1 MTEERMRRFF
11 SGRSLAQA
19 VASAA
24 QYFGVDPETLAY
36 QVRDKRHG
44 FIKVRRAVVIEVD
57 PAAPRRAPGEAAPV
71 AAVAPAPPTA
81 SSSRTP
87 SASRSSGRDPRPRE
101 TAGTRERSTS
111 RRPRRDDGEGAAGSA
126 RRAGTRERVARKPE
140 AWHEPDEE
148 AVLAATEG
156 AARLLR
162 LAGLDLAARVRP
174 GEERLEVELEG
185 DDLPRLRELGARLL
199 DDVEHLLPRA
209 GYGLSG
215 RLVRARVEGA
225 GLRARRE
232 EVLRARARE
241 AAEQVLASGEEVLIE
256 PLDPGERRIVHLE
269 LAGRSDVATESVG
282 SGAQR
287 QIRVYAT
294 SGPGAGEAG
303 EGAERPAR

>member
-1 MTEERMRRFF
+1 MTEEQTRRFF

-24 QYFGVDPETLAY
+24 QYFGVDPEALAY

-57 PAAPRRAPGEAAPV
+57 PAAPRRAPGD
-71 AAVAPAPPTA
+71 VAPAA
-81 SSSRTP
+81 
-87 SASRSSGRDPRPRE
+87 AAAA
-101 TAGTRERSTS
+101 AGTRPAAPDAAPSSAPAS
-111 RRPRRDDGEGAAGSA
+111 RRGERGSRPPASEAPRGRAAPRRARRDDGE
-126 RRAGTRERVARKPE
+126 RAPRKPE
-140 AWHEPDEE
+140 TWHEPNEE
-148 AVLAATEG
+148 AVLAAAEG

-162 LAGLDLAARVRP
+162 LTGLDLEARVRA
-174 GEERLEVELEG
+174 GADRLEVELEG
-185 DDLPRLRELGARLL
+185 DDLPRLRELGTALL

-232 EVLRARARE
+232 EELRARARE
-241 AAEQVLASGEEVLIE
+241 AAEEALASGGEILIE

-269 LAGRSDVATESVG
+269 LAGRADVATESVG

-287 QIRVYAT
+287 RIRVYAT
-294 SGPGAGEAG
+294 SEPPAG
-303 EGAERPAR
+303 